1 MCHTCTHTST
11 LRHWAGTSL
20 KDWKQLKLSSAVA
33 LGRPVAA
40 RGELPQCISLSVSA
54 THSDMRER
62 DAALSETHCRTIHA
76 HPHRDF
82 VSCWSFT
89 SFCVLFWGVCV
100 GGGRTWSSSKPKLAV
115 KFSLFR
121 EWALV
126 TLCNSCGD
134 FVNKRLCDAKRGK
147 KSQQSL
153 TGHQR
158 KWAVVPL
165 NSCARIGT
173 HTNLCPS
180 VWSH

>member
-1 MCHTCTHTST
+1 MQNPQTVPPRCRHTHTQQPSDKMCHTCTHTST

-100 GGGRTWSSSKPKLAV
+100 WGGAHDQAQSQSLQWSSACLGSEL
-115 KFSLFR
+115 L
-121 EWALV
+121 
-126 TLCNSCGD
+126 
-134 FVNKRLCDAKRGK
+134 
-147 KSQQSL
+147 
-153 TGHQR
+153 
-158 KWAVVPL
+158 
-165 NSCARIGT
+165 
-173 HTNLCPS
+173 
-180 VWSH
+180 